1 MMLVELTDFI
11 WLALVYIL
19 VGFGVF
25 FTLASRFAQ
34 FRYFR
39 NMFTMLKEKPDSDTG
54 VSSIEAVLLSIGGRV
69 GSGNIIGVAVAITL
83 GGPGAVFWMWVTA
96 LLGMATSYYEST
108 LAQLFKRREGN
119 EYRGGPQNY
128 IRYGMGK
135 KWNWLASL
143 YAILLIITFGFAF
156 NIMQSFA
163 LAASFQEAFD
173 VPTITTGIG
182 LSLFIATIIFGGIKR
197 ITHFTD
203 VMVPIMALGYVLV
216 AFYVIAT
223 NLSEMPG
230 VFSSI
235 IDSAFGLNQ
244 AVGGGI
250 GAAIGFGVR
259 RGLFSNEAG
268 LGSTTVA
275 AAAANVHHPSTQ
287 GLAQALGVFVDTIVI
302 CTATAAIILLSDA
315 YTPGSDVEG
324 LVLTQL
330 SLAEHIGIYASQFLS
345 VALGFFVVT
354 SIVYNYYLGE
364 TAIDFFSGENK
375 MVFIGFRISLLFLVF
390 WGAQQDL
397 TTVLSF
403 TDFSMGILALVNLF
417 ALTMLF
423 KVAQRVL
430 ADFDAQLKEGK
441 TSPVLDVDKFSDLDI
456 DREAW
461 PAKEK

>member
-1 MMLVELTDFI
+1 MLVELTDFI

-19 VGFGVF
+19 VGFGIF

-34 FRYFR
+34 VRYFR
-39 NMFTMLKEKPDSDTG
+39 NMFSMLGEKPPSKTG

-69 GSGNIIGVAVAITL
+69 GSGNIIGVAVAISL

-96 LLGMATSYYEST
+96 FLGMATSYYEST
-108 LAQLFKRREGN
+108 LAQLFKRKEGD

-135 KWNWLASL
+135 KWGLLAGL

-163 LAASFQEAFD
+163 LASSFEQSFGIS
-173 VPTITTGIG
+173 TIMTGLG
-182 LSLFIATIIFGGIKR
+182 LSVLIAAIVFGGVRR
-197 ITHFTD
+197 IAHFTD
-203 VMVPIMALGYVLV
+203 VMVPIMALGYVLT
-216 AFYVIAT
+216 AFYVIGV
-223 NLSEMPG
+223 NIGEMPA

-235 IDSAFGLNQ
+235 IDSAFGLNEAASG
-244 AVGGGI
+244 AV
-250 GAAIGFGVR
+250 GAAIGLGVR

-275 AAAANVHHPSTQ
+275 AAAANVSHPSTQ

-302 CTATAAIILLSDA
+302 CSATAAIILLSDA
-315 YTPGSDVEG
+315 YAPGANTDG

-330 SLAEHIGIYASQFLS
+330 SLTEHIGIYASQFLS
-345 VALGFFVVT
+345 VALAFFVVT
-354 SIVYNYYLGE
+354 SIIYNYYLGE
-364 TAIDFFSGENK
+364 TAIDFFSGDNK
-375 MVFIGFRISLLFLVF
+375 MVFIGFRVSLLFLVF

-397 TTVLSF
+397 ATVLSF

-430 ADFDAQLKEGK
+430 ADFDSQLKQGIK
-441 TSPVLDVDKFSDLDI
+441 SPKLDPDKFPDLDI
-456 DREAW
+456 DRSAW
-461 PAKEK
+461 PSNRG